1 MASSDLPPEEQQDN
15 AERQAEEALA
25 LQSIFGDEVV
35 TADDTTAGRCYQV
48 HLPVADVGAMVD
60 FRLYFPPG
68 YPSRD
73 PPMVEWQAARRT
85 YDSTSAA
92 IQALPPGLIDTMLPA
107 LATIPF
113 PESLQVSVQQA
124 WADQWEANGREVVV
138 FQWLDW
144 LQTYLADTAWANL
157 PAFEQVL
164 SEHLLKSRSATT
176 SSLPPGPASQPLPDP
191 CTRSDSALPPTPL
204 DSSRLV
210 VEHLHTAPSTAFAQL
225 TLSSVVAGGRIED
238 RKSVFVAHAARVQSV
253 HAAQYVVWHL
263 LQDKRIARA
272 THNIVAYR
280 IQSSQNAWNQD
291 YDDDGETAAGGRL
304 LHLLQLLDLPNVVV
318 VVTRWY
324 GGVQLGPD
332 RFKHIN
338 NSARQCLEEAQW
350 IEPKTKSTAKPGRRK

>member
-1 MASSDLPPEEQQDN
+1 MALPDMSPEEQQGN
-15 AERQAEEALA
+15 AERQAEETLA

-35 TADDTTAGRCYQV
+35 TTDHTTTGHCYQV
-48 HLPVADVGAMVD
+48 CLPVADVGAVVD

-73 PPMVEWQAARRT
+73 PPVVEWQSARRT
-85 YDSTSAA
+85 YDPTSAA
-92 IQALPPGLIDTMLPA
+92 IQALSPGLVETMLPV

-113 PESLQVSVQQA
+113 PESLQATVQQA
-124 WADQWEANGREVVV
+124 WSDQWEANGREVVV

-164 SEHLLKSRSATT
+164 SNHLHKARSATT
-176 SSLPPGPASQPLPDP
+176 SPPEHASPPLPDSRTQP
-191 CTRSDSALPPTPL
+191 DPTLSSATL
-204 DSSRLV
+204 DASRLI
-210 VEHLHTAPSTAFAQL
+210 VEHLHTAPATAFAKL
-225 TLSSVVAGGRIED
+225 ALPSIVAGGRIED
-238 RKSVFVAHAARVQSV
+238 RKSVFVAHAARVRSV
-253 HAAQYVVWHL
+253 PEAQHVVWHL
-263 LQDKRIARA
+263 LQDKRVARA

-280 IQSSQNAWNQD
+280 IQSDQHMWNQD

-338 NSARQCLEEAQW
+338 NSARQCLEEARW
-350 IEPKTKSTAKPGRRK
+350 IEPKTKTTTKLGRRK